1 MLRQFHFN
9 QFPENMIIEFISHA
23 GFIVEAASKKIFIDP
38 WIKSKTFNDGWA
50 LLAGNIDVNYSEID
64 YIFVTHEHPDHF
76 NFPTLKSIPE
86 EDRKRIKILYQ
97 KHASLRLKEA
107 FEKLG
112 FAHVIELPIYQ
123 WTKID
128 GIDLYCGSAGSMDSF
143 LAVKADGQT
152 ILNLNDCV
160 FSEKQYKYISR
171 QIGKVDFLFTQFSF
185 ANWVGNDS
193 DEMGEAPRKIQTINL
208 QKQIFDPTYIVPFA
222 SFVYFC
228 NQENARMNA
237 WANTPEDIF
246 KLNIPGV
253 QFMYPHDKVDT
264 ANPVFDSEGAVKKYM
279 THYENMVIDPT
290 PAPKTWEEIVS
301 AVESN
306 LKIFR
311 KKIKY
316 PFRRMVKPFGIYIH
330 DLDASILIDPK
341 NGTWEKTGKE
351 NTRYTMCSQVCW
363 YTFQFEW
370 GTGALQ
376 VSGMFLDHQYQ
387 ESTSRYFFFQN
398 MLSTGFL
405 STKSFRQTFRT
416 IHFLWRKKW
425 EIFYRFV

>member
-1 MLRQFHFN
+1 
-9 QFPENMIIEFISHA
+9 MIIEFISHA

-38 WIKSKTFNDGWA
+38 WTRSKTFNDSWA
-50 LLAGNIDVNYSEID
+50 LLAGDIDVDYSDID
-64 YIFVTHEHPDHF
+64 YIFVSHEHPDHF
-76 NFPTLKSIPE
+76 NFPTLKGIPE
-86 EDRKRIKILYQ
+86 QDRKRIKILYQ

-112 FAHVIELPIYQ
+112 FAQVIELPIYK
-123 WTKID
+123 WTIID
-128 GIDLYCGSAGSMDSF
+128 GIELYCGSAGSMDSF
-143 LAVKADGQT
+143 LAVKSDDKT

-160 FSEKQYKYISR
+160 FSEKQYRYIAR
-171 QIGKVDFLFTQFSF
+171 QVGKVDFLFTQFSF
-185 ANWVGNDS
+185 ANWVGNQR
-193 DEMGEAPRKIQTINL
+193 DELEESQRKIRTINL
-208 QKQIFDPTYIVPFA
+208 QKDIFAPIYIVPFA

-228 NQENARMNA
+228 NEENARMNA
-237 WANTPEDIF
+237 WSNTPADIL

-253 QFMYPHDKVDT
+253 HFMYPHDRVDT
-264 ANPVFDSEGAVKKYM
+264 GNVSFNSELAV
-279 THYENMVIDPT
+279 EPT
-290 PAPKTWEEIVS
+290 PPQKNWEEIVL

-306 LKIFR
+306 LKIFK

-330 DLDASILIDPK
+330 DLDISILIDPK
-341 NGTWEKTGKE
+341 NGKWEKTTKK

-376 VSGMFLDHQYQ
+376 VSGMFLDNHFPAA
-387 ESTSRYFFFQN
+387 TSKYFFFQN

-405 STKSFRQTFRT
+405 STKSFRQIFRT
-416 IHFLWRKKW
+416 SHFLWRKKW
-425 EIFYRFV
+425 EIFYRFF